1 MKIIHLSDPHI
12 DPNLLDNID
21 SQERFKL
28 ALNHIVKNHFDANL
42 FVITGDLTHFGKDE
56 SYLILKDI
64 LVESDLP
71 EHLSPKLMIGNHDNR
86 ENLKNIFSHI
96 PRDENGF
103 IQYYT
108 DIKDKKFI
116 FLDTNLSETDKGHF
130 CNQRQQWLINIL
142 EESLEKK
149 IYLFMH
155 HNPLPTGHIKSDEL
169 GLQQKEEFKNIL
181 IKYKESIKHIFFG
194 HQHIT
199 TSGKYLGI
207 TFSSPRST
215 WSPFIPNFSE
225 TFRLGTAYT
234 DPNYNVILL
243 QNDSLIV
250 HSEDFLK
257 TNVNW
262 LDYTVK

>member
-1 MKIIHLSDPHI
+1 MKIIHLTDPHI

-86 ENLKNIFSHI
+86 ENLKNSFSHI

-116 FLDTNLSETDKGHF
+116 FLDTNLSGTDKGHF

-142 EESLEKK
+142 EESLEKN
-149 IYLFMH
+149 IYLLK
-155 HNPLPTGHIKSDEL
+155 N
-169 GLQQKEEFKNIL
+169 NIL
-181 IKYKESIKHIFFG
+181 
-194 HQHIT
+194 
-199 TSGKYLGI
+199 
-207 TFSSPRST
+207 
-215 WSPFIPNFSE
+215 N
-225 TFRLGTAYT
+225 
-234 DPNYNVILL
+234 
-243 QNDSLIV
+243 
-250 HSEDFLK
+250 
-257 TNVNW
+257 
-262 LDYTVK
+262 